1 VLNIQTELQ
10 KKKFCFSTF
19 SVPWAAGT
27 HTDDGSS
34 RYAHTIS
41 RHADGISRYSV
52 PPSAGPLLPLQI
64 GLLGVATGKTRV
76 DVHAPLL
83 TQDVPRER

>member
-1 VLNIQTELQ
+1 MTAVA
-10 KKKFCFSTF
+10 
-19 SVPWAAGT
+19 V
-27 HTDDGSS
+27 
-34 RYAHTIS
+34 YAHTIS
-41 RHADGISRYSV
+41 RYSV
-52 PPSAGPLLPLQI
+52 PADAGPLLPLQI